1 MVITLY
7 IYSVHERMKEWMKK
21 KLPFINLKTHMI
33 IFFLDKVEGEKTE
46 GLTFIVKVKNIS
58 FLILIKSLG

>member
-1 MVITLY
+1 
-7 IYSVHERMKEWMKK
+7 
-21 KLPFINLKTHMI
+21 MI